1 MNRTDTGQGI
11 IDFLIEDFKDT
22 SAKLE
27 STDKKIQFIVQIY
40 TALVA
45 AILSAS
51 LFFLANQ
58 FSKIEDILNSKDVIQ
73 TNNIIF
79 PIFFITVIFLIGFA
93 SCVYFY
99 NVRGNYTHRL
109 YISRMNF
116 LRRVILEIN
125 EVSTDKIE
133 NFFYANKLAT
143 KVGMGTILNFFILF
157 TIILYIYVLLIILSY
172 FLLNTISFKDLYIY
186 ILSFPPIIILLLH
199 RFYTIKYDMKANK
212 AIDNSWKIETNGRS

>member
-1 MNRTDTGQGI
+1 MKETMKKSDTEKGFTE
-11 IDFLIEDFKDT
+11 FLIEDFKDT

-45 AILSAS
+45 AIISAS

-58 FSKIEDILNSKDVIQ
+58 FSKIEDILKNNEAFK

-79 PIFFITVIFLIGFA
+79 PLFFIILLFLIGFA
-93 SCVYFY
+93 ICVYSY
-99 NVRGNYTHRL
+99 NIRGNYTHRI
-109 YISRMNF
+109 YISRLNF

-133 NFFYANKLAT
+133 NFFYINKIAT
-143 KVGMGTILNFFILF
+143 KVGMGSVLNFFILF
-157 TIILYIYVLLIILSY
+157 TINLYVYALLILLSY
-172 FLLNTISFKDLYIY
+172 YLLNNIRCPYIY
-186 ILSFPPIIILLLH
+186 ILFSTYYYFDI
-199 RFYTIKYDMKANK
+199 
-212 AIDNSWKIETNGRS
+212 S